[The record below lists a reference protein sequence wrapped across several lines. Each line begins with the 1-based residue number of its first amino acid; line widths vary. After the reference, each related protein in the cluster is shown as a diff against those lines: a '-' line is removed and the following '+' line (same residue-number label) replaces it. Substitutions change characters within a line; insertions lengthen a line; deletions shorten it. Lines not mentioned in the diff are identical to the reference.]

1 MAAGAGLT
9 GKHNE
14 AIALVGQMTLQEKAG
29 LCSGRGFWHLKAV
42 ERLHL
47 PMVMVTDGPHGLRKQ
62 SRGNDHVGL
71 NASVPATC
79 FPTAAAMACSWNRSL
94 IEEVGVALGAEC
106 VRENVTVLLGPGINI
121 KRHPLCGRNFEY
133 YSEDPLVSGELAAA
147 WINGVQSQG
156 VGTSLKHFAVNNQE
170 TGRMYVD
177 AIVDERTLREIY
189 LRAFEIAVTATQPWT
204 VMCAY
209 NRLNGEY
216 CGEHSWLL
224 NKVLRD
230 EWGFKGLVV
239 SDWGATNRRVEGL
252 ASGLDLEMPGSG
264 GANDQQIE
272 AAVRAGQLQERVL
285 DQTAVRITSLI
296 LAGRDR
302 AELSA
307 QPDLGGHHALARRIA
322 TESCVLLKN
331 DGGLLPL
338 PSDAN
343 VAVIGSFAQLPRIQ
357 GAGSSQVNP
366 TRVDDAYTA
375 LAEQFG
381 RPLPFARGYDQQ
393 SMALDTQLID
403 AAIDVA
409 NTVDCVLLF
418 VGLPAICES
427 EGFDR
432 SEFVMPEQHLAL
444 INAVCDANANT
455 VVVLTS
461 GSPVDMTWCHRP
473 RAILGTYLLGQAGGG
488 AIADIV
494 TGRANPSGKLA
505 ETWAWRQADVPCD
518 SWFAGE
524 GRQVQY
530 RDGLYVGYRYYN
542 TLNKEVAFPFGHG
555 LSYTS
560 FDYENTDA
568 PAMWSVDSGPLTIRV
583 NIANT
588 GERSGSEVVQL
599 YVGKSG
605 NGVYGP
611 AQELRG
617 FCKLHLRAGEIGE
630 AQFEL
635 DRRSF
640 SYFDAGHR
648 SWRVESGVYE
658 LQIGTSSRDI
668 RLRCTINIQGTAA
681 PPGPSALACAPGPD
695 LSGDTLEVS
704 DAIFAGMLGRPVPP
718 PEPIRPFHRNST
730 LDEISQT
737 RLGAWVRGK
746 AIQSFRSRMGGAGN
760 DPTLD
765 KMFDQM
771 ARSMP
776 LRALVLFAGG
786 AISNRQID
794 ALICALNNRWMAALR
809 ELLKRN

>member
-1 MAAGAGLT
+1 MAAGTGLT

-29 LCSGRGFWHLKAV
+29 LCSGRGFWHLKAI
-42 ERLHL
+42 ERLQL
-47 PMVMVTDGPHGLRKQ
+47 PRVMVTDGPHGLRKQ
-62 SRGNDHVGL
+62 SSGGDHVGL

-94 IEEVGVALGAEC
+94 IEAVGVALGAEC

-133 YSEDPLVSGELAAA
+133 YSEDPLLAGELAAA
-147 WINGVQSQG
+147 WINGVQSLG

-189 LRAFEIAVTATQPWT
+189 LRAFEIAVTSAQPWT

-264 GANDQQIE
+264 GANDRLIE
-272 AAVRAGQLQERVL
+272 EAVREGELQERIL

-302 AELSA
+302 GESA
-307 QPDLGGHHALARRIA
+307 PQPDMTGHHQLARRIA

-331 DGGLLPL
+331 EGNLLPL
-338 PSDAN
+338 PADAN
-343 VAVIGSFAQLPRIQ
+343 LAVIGSFAQVPRIQ

-375 LAEQFG
+375 LTEQFG
-381 RPLPFARGYDQQ
+381 RPLPFARGYDQH
-393 SMALDTQLID
+393 STTLDPQLID
-403 AAIDVA
+403 AAVDVA
-409 NTVDCVLLF
+409 KAADSVLLF

-432 SEFVMPEQHLAL
+432 SEFAMPAQHLAL
-444 INAVCDANANT
+444 IEAVCNANANT
-455 VVVLTS
+455 IVILTC
-461 GSPVDMTWCHRP
+461 GSPVDMTWSERP
-473 RAILGTYLLGQAGGG
+473 SAILATYLLGQAGGG

-505 ETWAWRQADVPCD
+505 ETWALQESDIPCNPWFGGNSRQI
-518 SWFAGE
+518 
-524 GRQVQY
+524 QY

-542 TLNKEVAFPFGHG
+542 TVNKKVAFPFGHG

-560 FDYENTDA
+560 FDYENIDA
-568 PAMWSVDSGPLTIRV
+568 PTSWSVDDGLLSIRV
-583 NIANT
+583 NVTNT
-588 GERSGSEVVQL
+588 GNRTGSEVVQL
-599 YVGKSG
+599 YVGKTG
-605 NGVYGP
+605 AGVYRP

-617 FCKLHLRAGEIGE
+617 FSKLHLRAGEIGE
-630 AQFEL
+630 SRFEL
-635 DRRSF
+635 DHRAF
-640 SYFDAGHR
+640 SYFDCGHQRWCVEAG
-648 SWRVESGVYE
+648 SYE
-658 LQIGTSSRDI
+658 LQIGASSRDI
-668 RLRCTINIQGTAA
+668 RLRLTIDIQGTNKPSRPATA
-681 PPGPSALACAPGPD
+681 NGPQ
-695 LSGDTLEVS
+695 LSGEALEVS
-704 DAIFAGMLGRPVPP
+704 DAVFAGMLNRPIPMM
-718 PEPIRPFHRNST
+718 ESTRPFHRNST
-730 LDEISQT
+730 LDEIAQT
-737 RLGAWVRGK
+737 RLGAWVRNK
-746 AIQSFRSRMGGAGN
+746 AIQSFQSRMGGTTN
-760 DPTLD
+760 DPTLN

-771 ARSMP
+771 AKSMP
-776 LRALVLFAGG
+776 LRALALFAGG
-786 AISNRQID
+786 TISNRQIE
-794 ALICALNNRWMAALR
+794 ALIHALNNKWPSAIA
-809 ELLKRN
+809 ELLKRH

>member
-14 AIALVGQMTLQEKAG
+14 AMALVGQMTLQEKAG
-29 LCSGRGFWHLKAV
+29 LCSGRGFWHLKAI
-42 ERLHL
+42 ERLQL
-47 PMVMVTDGPHGLRKQ
+47 PKVMVTDGPHGLRKQ
-62 SRGNDHVGL
+62 NPGGDHAGL

-106 VRENVTVLLGPGINI
+106 VRESVALLLGPGVNI

-133 YSEDPLVSGELAAA
+133 YSEDPLVAGVLAAA
-147 WINGVQSQG
+147 WINGVQSLG

-170 TGRMYVD
+170 TGRMTVD

-264 GANDQQIE
+264 GTNDRLIE
-272 AAVRAGQLQERVL
+272 AAVHRGELQEHVL

-302 AELSA
+302 AESSS
-307 QPDLGGHHALARRIA
+307 QPDMSGHHALARRVA
-322 TESCVLLKN
+322 AESCVLLKN
-331 DGGLLPL
+331 ESSLLPL
-338 PSDAN
+338 PPDAN
-343 VAVIGSFAQLPRIQ
+343 LAVIGSFAQLPRIQ

-375 LAEQFG
+375 LTEQFG
-381 RPLPFARGYDQQ
+381 RPLPFARGYDQE
-393 SMALDTQLID
+393 SMTLDPRLIE
-403 AAIDVA
+403 AAVDVA
-409 NTVDCVLLF
+409 NAADSVLLF

-432 SEFVMPEQHLAL
+432 SEFAMPGQHLAL
-444 INAVCDANANT
+444 IKAVCEANANT
-455 VVVLTS
+455 VVILTS
-461 GSPVDMTWCHRP
+461 GSPVDMTWSAGP
-473 RAILGTYLLGQAGGG
+473 RAILATYLAGQAGGG
-488 AIADIV
+488 AIADIL

-505 ETWAWRQADVPCD
+505 ETWAWRQADVPCNP
-518 SWFAGE
+518 WFAGDV
-524 GRQVQY
+524 RQVQY

-542 TLNKEVAFPFGHG
+542 TLNKDVAFPFGHG

-560 FDYENTDA
+560 FDYENMDA
-568 PAMWSVDSGPLTIRV
+568 PTAWSVDQGLLTIQV

-588 GERSGSEVVQL
+588 GDRSGSEVVQL
-599 YVGKSG
+599 YVSKTGP
-605 NGVYGP
+605 GVYRP

-617 FCKLHLRAGEIGE
+617 FCKLHLRVGEIGE
-630 AQFEL
+630 AKLGL
-635 DRRSF
+635 DSRSF
-640 SYFDAGHR
+640 SYFDTGHQR
-648 SWRVESGVYE
+648 WCVESGLYE
-658 LQIGTSSRDI
+658 LQIGASSRDI
-668 RLRCTINIQGTAA
+668 RLRFTINITGTDT
-681 PPGPSALACAPGPD
+681 PSGLAGAPGPD
-695 LSGDTLEVS
+695 LSDDTLAVS
-704 DAIFAGMLGRPVPP
+704 DASFAGMLGHPVPL

-730 LDEISQT
+730 LDEIAQT
-737 RLGAWVRGK
+737 RLGDWVRGK
-746 AIQSFRSRMGGAGN
+746 AIQSFQSRMGGAGS
-760 DPTLD
+760 DPTLN

-794 ALICALNNRWMAALR
+794 ALIHALNNRWLTAIG